1 MIREIAPNVY
11 QISLMPR
18 QSINAYL
25 IKDVLID
32 SGSRHSFS
40 RIVKSLKNKRIKAH
54 ALTHAHPDHQ
64 GSSKQVSEFYKVP
77 LWVGGAD
84 AYAMETGDYE
94 SMIPKNNISSFVD
107 KRFRGPAHAVDKQ
120 LKEGD
125 EVGGFTVLEVPGHS
139 PGHVAY
145 WREKDKVLILGD
157 VLRNMN
163 YATTLA
169 HLAEPPKVFTPN
181 PTLNRKSILKIA
193 ELKPKLIT
201 FGHGAPLTNMDKLY
215 KLVDKI
221 S

>member
-1 MIREIAPNVY
+1 MIREIAPEVY

-25 IKDVLID
+25 LKDVLID
-32 SGSRHSFS
+32 AGSRQSFS
-40 RIVKSLKNKRIKAH
+40 KIVKALKNKRIAAH

-64 GSSKQVSEFYKVP
+64 GSSKQVCEAYKVP

-84 AYAMETGDYE
+84 AHAMETGNYDAL
-94 SMIPKNNISSFVD
+94 IPKNRISNFVD
-107 KRFRGPAHAVDKQ
+107 KRFRGPDYPVDKQ

-125 EVGGFTVLEVPGHS
+125 EVAGFTVLEVPGHS

-145 WREKDKVLILGD
+145 WREKDRVLILGD

-169 HLAEPPKVFTPN
+169 HLAEPPKVFTPR
-181 PTLNRKSILKIA
+181 PDLNRKSILKIT
-193 ELKPKLIT
+193 ELKPRLIA
-201 FGHGAPLTNMDKLY
+201 FGHGAPLTNLDKLY
-215 KLVDKI
+215 KLADKI

>member
-1 MIREIAPNVY
+1 MIREIAPEVY

-25 IKDVLID
+25 IKDVLVD
-32 SGSRHSFS
+32 AGSRHSFKT
-40 RIVKSLKNKRIKAH
+40 IAKALKNKKISAH

-64 GSSKQVSEFYKVP
+64 GSSKQVCESYQVP

-84 AYAMETGDYE
+84 AHAMETGNYDKL
-94 SMIPKNNISSFVD
+94 IPKNSISNFVD

-125 EVGGFTVLEVPGHS
+125 EVAGFTVLEVPGHS

-145 WREKDKVLILGD
+145 WREKDGILILGD

-163 YATTLA
+163 YATTLTG
-169 HLAEPPKVFTPN
+169 LAEPPKVFTPD
-181 PTLNRKSILKIA
+181 PALNRKSILKIA
-193 ELKPKLIT
+193 QLKPKLIT

-215 KLVDKI
+215 KLADKI

>member
-1 MIREIAPNVY
+1 MIREIAPDVY
-11 QISLMPR
+11 QIALLPR

-32 SGSRHSFS
+32 SGSRQSFKK
-40 RIVKSLKNKRIKAH
+40 ITKALKNKKISAH

-64 GSSKQVSEFYKVP
+64 GSSKQVCETYKVP

-84 AYAMETGDYE
+84 AQAMETGNYE
-94 SMIPKNNISSFVD
+94 GLIPKNLISNFVD
-107 KRFRGPAHAVDKQ
+107 KYFRGPAHSVDKQ

-125 EVGGFTVLEVPGHS
+125 EVAGFTVLEVPGHS

-169 HLAEPPKVFTPN
+169 CLAEPPKVFTPK
-181 PTLNRKSILKIA
+181 PDLNRESILKIA
-193 ELKPKLIT
+193 QLKPRLIT